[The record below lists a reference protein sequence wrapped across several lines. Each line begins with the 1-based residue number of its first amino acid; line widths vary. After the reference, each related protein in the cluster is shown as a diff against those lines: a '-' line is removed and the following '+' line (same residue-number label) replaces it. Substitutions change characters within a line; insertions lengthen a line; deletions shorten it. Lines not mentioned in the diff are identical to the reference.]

1 MKNFKNYRS
10 LSKYFYFQFFRYDDA
25 ILKIQEC
32 EATLASATDKGQ
44 QIATEGS
51 TVDRNNITEQLQSL
65 KQQLQGLR
73 RAVETQR
80 EQHELAAA
88 EHKRLANELAEIL
101 DWLED
106 KEKEVKSRP
115 LLERD
120 PISVEAELQKHN
132 ELCDAVNEHLDR
144 IRNLKNSVPHEEG
157 MPGSLKEMLSEAV
170 SLLTSLPREME
181 ERGNYLESNMKLRQE
196 YAALTEKLRSWV
208 REAEIRLESDK
219 DGLDF
224 ENILS
229 DLEEHKVCISII
241 YDNLE

>member
-1 MKNFKNYRS
+1 M
-10 LSKYFYFQFFRYDDA
+10 
-25 ILKIQEC
+25 
-32 EATLASATDKGQ
+32 
-44 QIATEGS
+44 
-51 TVDRNNITEQLQSL
+51 

-120 PISVEAELQKHN
+120 PTSVEAELKNHN
-132 ELCDAVNEHLDR
+132 VLCEAVNEHLDR

-181 ERGNYLESNMKLRQE
+181 ERGNYLKTNMKLRQE
-196 YAALTEKLRSWV
+196 YAALTEKLRNWV
-208 REAEIRLESDK
+208 REAEVRLESDK

-229 DLEEHKVCISII
+229 DLEEHKVRI
-241 YDNLE
+241 YRTI

>member
-1 MKNFKNYRS
+1 MYNNIR
-10 LSKYFYFQFFRYDDA
+10 LNRYDDA

-44 QIATEGS
+44 QIAAEGS
-51 TVDRNNITEQLQSL
+51 AVDRNIITEQLQTL

-88 EHKRLANELAEIL
+88 EHRRLAEELADIL
-101 DWLED
+101 DWIES

-120 PISVEAELQKHN
+120 PLSVEEEINKHKI
-132 ELCDAVNEHLDR
+132 LCDSINEYLDK
-144 IRNLKNSVPHEEG
+144 IRTLKDSVRHEEG
-157 MPGSLKEMLSEAV
+157 MPGSLKEMLSEAM
-170 SLLTSLPREME
+170 SLLTSLPREMQ
-181 ERGNYLESNMKLRQE
+181 ERGNYIESNLQMRLNYGQL
-196 YAALTEKLRSWV
+196 AEKLHHWV
-208 REAEIRLESDK
+208 KEAKIRLESDK

-229 DLEEHKVCISII
+229 DLEEHKVSNRWNDI
-241 YDNLE
+241 D

>member
-1 MKNFKNYRS
+1 M
-10 LSKYFYFQFFRYDDA
+10 
-25 ILKIQEC
+25 
-32 EATLASATDKGQ
+32 
-44 QIATEGS
+44 
-51 TVDRNNITEQLQSL
+51 TEQLQSL

-120 PISVEAELQKHN
+120 PTSVEAELKKHH
-132 ELCDAVNEHLDR
+132 ELCEAVDEHLER
-144 IRNLKNSVPHEEG
+144 IRNLKKSVPHEEG

-170 SLLTSLPREME
+170 SLLSSLPREME

-196 YAALTEKLRSWV
+196 YTALTDKLRSWV
-208 REAEIRLESDK
+208 NEAEIRLESNNG
-219 DGLDF
+219 GLDF
-224 ENILS
+224 ANILS
-229 DLEEHKVCISII
+229 DLEEHKVCITH
-241 YDNLE
+241 L